1 MRRVSAAA
9 MAAFVLALAVSW
21 AILLMCAA
29 RVDVR
34 SPLSPAKE
42 LSLPG
47 SRFHPVFGS
56 ANPEAQHLRVEAAA
70 KDFSGLQVTAL
81 ANLLASDF
89 PILRYHMV
97 EFPRTL
103 ELSLVFRTAE
113 APDDVQSISLPRPE
127 GHESTFD
134 LAQVPAWR
142 GTITELGFAEFPTA
156 QLVPP
161 AAGFRAFTLAGA
173 QLESLSWRGR
183 LATLLTSWHERRPWQ
198 LISVS
203 AVGPTETGD
212 SSPHAP
218 RLPLIFAFALLAVG
232 VLGRSILRL
241 RGKALQPLLLA
252 SAAIAWVAC
261 DLVWQ
266 RDLVYKRE
274 TDRDVWG
281 DAPLAARQDRVPDAQ
296 LREVALHV
304 RSKLSGYPRTTRV
317 LVSAPSP
324 YDTLRLIYHALP
336 LNVGVLA
343 GVDAEHA
350 APGTIVVRYADD
362 QDKVKDGVLH
372 FGGITLHVRTVEQ
385 RPDLGIYVVATVP
398 R

>member
-1 MRRVSAAA
+1 MRPASAAA
-9 MAAFVLALAVSW
+9 MAAFVVALAVSW
-21 AILLMCAA
+21 SVLLLWAA

-34 SPLSPAKE
+34 SPWAPAAE

-47 SRFHPVFGS
+47 SRFHSVVGS
-56 ANPEAQHLRVEAAA
+56 ATPDAQHLRIDAAA
-70 KDFSGLQVTAL
+70 KDFSALQATTL
-81 ANLLASDF
+81 ANLVARDF
-89 PILRYHMV
+89 PILRYRLV

-127 GHESTFD
+127 RHESTFD
-134 LAQVPAWR
+134 LSQVAAWR

-161 AAGFRAFTLAGA
+161 AAGFRPFMLAGA
-173 QLESLSWRGR
+173 QLESLSWHGR
-183 LATLLTSWHERRPWQ
+183 LSTLLSSWQERRPWQ

-218 RLPLIFAFALLAVG
+218 RLPLVLALALLSVG
-232 VLGRSILRL
+232 VLARAILQL
-241 RGKALQPLLLA
+241 RGKALQKLLFA
-252 SAAIAWVAC
+252 SAAVAWITC

-266 RDLVYKRE
+266 RDLAYKRD

-281 DAPLAARQDRVPDAQ
+281 DAPIAARQDRVPDAR

-304 RSKLSGYPRTTRV
+304 RSALSGFPRTTRV

-324 YDTLRLIYHALP
+324 YDALRLIYHAAP

-343 GVDAEHA
+343 GIDAEHA
-350 APGTIVVRYADD
+350 PLGTIVVRYADD
-362 QDKVKDGVLH
+362 QDKVQNGVLQ
-372 FGGITLHVRTVEQ
+372 FGGITLHVRTIEQ
-385 RPDLGIYVVATVP
+385 RPDLGIYAIAAVP
-398 R
+398 Q

>member
-1 MRRVSAAA
+1 MRPAPAAA
-9 MAAFVLALAVSW
+9 IVAFVFALAASW
-21 AILLMCAA
+21 SILLLWAA

-34 SPLSPAKE
+34 SPWAPAAE

-47 SRFHPVFGS
+47 SRFHSVAGS
-56 ANPEAQHLRVEAAA
+56 ATPEAQHLRIEAAA
-70 KDFSGLQVTAL
+70 KDATVLQATAL
-81 ANLLASDF
+81 ANIAASDF
-89 PILRYHMV
+89 PILRYRLL

-103 ELSLVFRTAE
+103 ELSLIFRTAA

-127 GHESTFD
+127 RNESTFD
-134 LAQVPAWR
+134 LSQIAAWR
-142 GTITELGFAEFPTA
+142 GTITELGFAQFPTA

-161 AAGFRAFTLAGA
+161 AAGFRPFVLAGA

-183 LATLLTSWHERRPWQ
+183 LATLLSSWQERRPWQ

-218 RLPLIFAFALLAVG
+218 RLPLVLALALLAVG
-232 VLGRSILRL
+232 VLGRTILQL
-241 RGKALQPLLLA
+241 RGKALQALLFA
-252 SAAIAWVAC
+252 FVAVAWVVC

-266 RDLVYKRE
+266 RDLAYKRD

-281 DAPLAARQDRVPDAQ
+281 DAPLAARQDRVPDAR
-296 LREVALHV
+296 LREVALHM
-304 RSKLSGYPRTTRV
+304 RMTLSGYPRTTRV

-324 YDTLRLIYHALP
+324 YDALRLIYHAAP

-350 APGTIVVRYADD
+350 APGTIVVRYAED
-362 QDKVKDGVLH
+362 QDNVKNGLLQ
-372 FGGITLHVRTVEQ
+372 FGGITLHVRTIEQ
-385 RPDLGIYVVATVP
+385 RPDLGIYAIAAVP
-398 R
+398 Q

>member
-1 MRRVSAAA
+1 MAAA
-9 MAAFVLALAVSW
+9 IATFVLALAASW
-21 AILLMCAA
+21 SILLLWAA

-34 SPLSPAKE
+34 SPLKPASE

-47 SRFHPVFGS
+47 SRFHSVAGS
-56 ANPEAQHLRVEAAA
+56 ASPEAQRLRVDAAA
-70 KDFSGLQVTAL
+70 KDFTALQVTTL
-81 ANLLASDF
+81 ANLAASDF
-89 PILRYHMV
+89 SILRYHLV

-103 ELSLVFRTAE
+103 ELSLVFRTAA

-127 GHESTFD
+127 GRESTFD
-134 LAQVPAWR
+134 LSQVAAWR

-161 AAGFRAFTLAGA
+161 AAGFRPFVLAGA

-183 LATLLTSWHERRPWQ
+183 LATLLSSWQERRPWQ

-218 RLPLIFAFALLAVG
+218 RLPLVFALALLLVG
-232 VLGRSILRL
+232 VLGRAVLQL
-241 RGKALQPLLLA
+241 RGKALQQLLLA
-252 SAAIAWVAC
+252 SAAIAWITC

-266 RDLVYKRE
+266 RDLAYKRE

-281 DAPLAARQDRVPDAQ
+281 NAPLAARQDRVPDAR

-304 RSKLSGYPRTTRV
+304 RSSLSGYPRTTRV

-324 YDTLRLIYHALP
+324 YDALRLIYHAAP

-362 QDKVKDGVLH
+362 QDKVKDGLLK
-372 FGGITLHVRTVEQ
+372 FGGITLHVQTIEEQ
-385 RPDLGIYVVATVP
+385 PDLGIYSIAAVP